1 LTFDQWADVGRKIGR
16 ASTAFQLAVGD
27 WLVYGQERFEGKPAL
42 PGMERKAG
50 RVGTDIVDYACE
62 LTRLDRQTL
71 ANYAWTSRKVPCSV
85 RTEQLTYRHFEILA
99 KLPEPEQEQW
109 VELATEHGERVPT
122 RQLAKSIELARD
134 KGERRIYSKDE
145 IVAAIAADKPAFLD
159 APEPVLDRFIRSMKR
174 QDFSEWT
181 PDMKAHLWRKFRQ
194 AAELMEAMGQ

>member
-1 LTFDQWADVGRKIGR
+1 
-16 ASTAFQLAVGD
+16 
-27 WLVYGQERFEGKPAL
+27 
-42 PGMERKAG
+42 M
-50 RVGTDIVDYACE
+50 
-62 LTRLDRQTL
+62 
-71 ANYAWTSRKVPCSV
+71 
-85 RTEQLTYRHFEILA
+85 
-99 KLPEPEQEQW
+99 
-109 VELATEHGERVPT
+109 PT